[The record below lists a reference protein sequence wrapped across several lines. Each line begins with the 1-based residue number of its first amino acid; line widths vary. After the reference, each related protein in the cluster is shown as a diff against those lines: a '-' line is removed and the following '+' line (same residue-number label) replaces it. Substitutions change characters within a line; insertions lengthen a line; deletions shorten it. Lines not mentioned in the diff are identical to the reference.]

1 MKAVILS
8 SGGVDSTTC
17 LALAVK
23 EYGAKNV
30 ATISVFYGQKHQRE
44 LDAARRVAEHYGV
57 RHQEYDLSPIFRGS
71 TCALLAN
78 APHEIDRRS
87 YAEQL
92 AERNGQGVSTYVPF
106 RNGLM
111 LATAASAAGSIF
123 EAEDVWLY
131 LGAHADDAAG
141 NAYADCSEEFL
152 QAMGEAMSIG
162 TYGRIRLAA
171 PFAGKN
177 KADVVKT
184 GLALGVPYELTWSC
198 YEGGDA
204 PCGACA
210 TCRDRAAAFRAN
222 GIEDPAL
229 AKMKRK

>member
-1 MKAVILS
+1 MKTVILS

-30 ATISVFYGQKHQRE
+30 ATISVFYGQKHQKE
-44 LDAARRVAEHYGV
+44 LEAARRVAEHYGV
-57 RHQEYDLSPIFRGS
+57 RHAEYDLASVFRGS
-71 TCALLAN
+71 TCALLSG
-78 APHEIDRRS
+78 APQEIEHRS

-92 AERNGQGVSTYVPF
+92 AERDGDGVSTYVPF

-111 LATAASAAGSIF
+111 LAAAASAAGSIF
-123 EAEDVWLY
+123 ENEDVRIY

-152 QAMGEAMSIG
+152 SAMNEAISVG
-162 TYGRIRLAA
+162 TYGRIRLVA
-171 PFAGKN
+171 PFAGKS
-177 KADVVKT
+177 KAEVVKT
-184 GLALGVPYELTWSC
+184 GLSLGVPYELTWSC

-204 PCGACA
+204 PCGECG
-210 TCRDRAAAFRAN
+210 TCIDRAAAFAAN
-222 GIEDPAL
+222 GVTDPAL
-229 AKMKRK
+229 GK

>member
-17 LALAVK
+17 LALAVE

-44 LDAARRVAEHYGV
+44 LAAARRVAEHYGV
-57 RHQEYDLSPIFRGS
+57 RHNEYDLASVFHGS
-71 TCALLAN
+71 TCALLAG
-78 APHEIDRRS
+78 APHEIEHRS

-92 AERNGQGVSTYVPF
+92 AERDGGGVSTYVPF

-111 LATAASAAGSIF
+111 LSVAASAAGSIF
-123 EAEDVWLY
+123 EGEDIRLY

-141 NAYADCSEEFL
+141 NAYADCSEAFL
-152 QAMGEAMSIG
+152 VAMGNAISIG
-162 TYGRIRLAA
+162 TYGRIRLIA

-177 KADVVKT
+177 KAEVVKK
-184 GLALGVPYELTWSC
+184 GLDLGVPYELTWSC
-198 YEGGDA
+198 YEGGEK
-204 PCGACA
+204 PCGVCA
-210 TCRDRAAAFRAN
+210 TCRDRAMAFRAN
-222 GIEDPAL
+222 GVEDPVL
-229 AKMKRK
+229 TRK

>member
-23 EYGAKNV
+23 EYGANNV

-44 LDAARRVAEHYGV
+44 LDAARRVAKHYGV
-57 RHQEYDLSPIFRGS
+57 RHNEYDLASVFHGS
-71 TCALLAN
+71 TCALLAG
-78 APHEIDRRS
+78 APHEIEHRS

-92 AERNGQGVSTYVPF
+92 AGRDGGVSTYVPF

-111 LATAASAAGSIF
+111 LAVAASAAGSIF
-123 EAEDVWLY
+123 EGEDIRLY

-141 NAYADCSEEFL
+141 NAYADCSEAFL
-152 QAMGEAMSIG
+152 VAMGNAISIG
-162 TYGRIRLAA
+162 TYGRLRLVA

-177 KADVVKT
+177 KAEVVKT
-184 GLALGVPYELTWSC
+184 GLSLGVPYQLTWSC
-198 YEGGDA
+198 YEGGEK
-204 PCGACA
+204 PCGVCG

-222 GIEDPAL
+222 GVEDPVL
-229 AKMKRK
+229 SKN

>member
-8 SGGVDSTTC
+8 SGGIDSTTC

-44 LDAARRVAEHYGV
+44 LPAARRVAEYYGV
-57 RHQEYDLSPIFRGS
+57 LHEEYDLAPIFRGS
-71 TCALLAN
+71 TCALLAG
-78 APHEIDRRS
+78 APNEIDHRS

-92 AERNGQGVSTYVPF
+92 VGRNGGVSTYVPF

-111 LATAASAAGSIF
+111 LSTAASAAGSIF
-123 EAEDVWLY
+123 EAEDVLLY
-131 LGAHADDAAG
+131 LGAHSDDAAG

-152 QAMGEAMSIG
+152 SAMGEAISIG
-162 TYGRIRLAA
+162 TYGRIRLVA

-177 KADVVKT
+177 KAEVVRT
-184 GLALGVPYELTWSC
+184 GLALGVPYEMTWSC
-198 YEGGDA
+198 YEGGEK
-204 PCGACA
+204 PCGVCG

-222 GIEDPAL
+222 GVEDPAL
-229 AKMKRK
+229 ALTNQK

>member
-23 EYGAKNV
+23 EQGTKNV
-30 ATISVFYGQKHQRE
+30 ATISVFYGQKHQKE
-44 LDAARRVAEHYGV
+44 LEAARLVAEHYGV
-57 RHQEYDLSPIFRGS
+57 RHAEYDLASVFRGS
-71 TCALLAN
+71 TCALLSG
-78 APHEIDRRS
+78 APQEIEHRS

-92 AERNGQGVSTYVPF
+92 EGRERDGVSTYVPF

-111 LATAASAAGSIF
+111 LAAAASAAGSIF
-123 EAEDVWLY
+123 ENEDVLLY

-152 QAMGEAMSIG
+152 HAMGEAISVG
-162 TYGRIRLAA
+162 TYGRIRLVA
-171 PFAGKN
+171 PFAGKP
-177 KADVVKT
+177 KAEVVKT

-198 YEGGDA
+198 YEGGDV

-222 GIEDPAL
+222 GAKDPAL
-229 AKMKRK
+229 AK

>member
-23 EYGAKNV
+23 KYGAANV

-44 LDAARRVAEHYGV
+44 LVAARRVAAHYGV
-57 RHQEYDLSPIFRGS
+57 RHEEYDLAAVFRGS
-71 TCALLAN
+71 ACALLSGATE
-78 APHEIDRRS
+78 AIDHRS

-92 AERNGQGVSTYVPF
+92 AERDGGGVSTYVPF

-111 LATAASAAGSIF
+111 LSLAASAAGSIF
-123 EAEDVWLY
+123 EAEDVLLY

-152 QAMGEAMSIG
+152 RTMGEAMAIG
-162 TYGRIRLAA
+162 TYGRIRLVA

-177 KADVVKT
+177 KAAVVKT
-184 GLALGVPYELTWSC
+184 GLALGVPYALTWSC
-198 YEGGDA
+198 YEGGEK
-204 PCGACA
+204 PCGKCA
-210 TCRDRAAAFRAN
+210 TCIDRKAAFLAN
-222 GIEDPAL
+222 GINLD
-229 AKMKRK
+229 